1 MENLFL
7 SGSSVKRIEDFDIC
21 LDIVLLHD
29 LWFTKL
35 LQGNQS
41 CKTQIKSD
49 QRRVMPIL
57 GVDFQAVDREKQILT
72 RTLGGPHSVA
82 RFINGVRFDVD
93 DVEDVSLVGQIIY
106 RPLKSKLA
114 ALGEVHGHTNL
125 PISRHFVPI
134 PAMQKSETNNH

>member
-1 MENLFL
+1 
-7 SGSSVKRIEDFDIC
+7 
-21 LDIVLLHD
+21 
-29 LWFTKL
+29 
-35 LQGNQS
+35 
-41 CKTQIKSD
+41 
-49 QRRVMPIL
+49 MPIL

-72 RTLGGPHSVA
+72 RTLGGPHSAA

-125 PISRHFVPI
+125 PISRHFVSPPSFDFPI